1 MKRIDP
7 WFERAAKSEDKLV
20 SFFQC
25 VVTGSMGRYFLYRL
39 RNVVILDT
47 LMFVARAAEFL
58 LVYRLLGHVDAFI
71 VLALR
76 VGSLLV
82 DGAWWGFLEV
92 MRERL
97 RDLTEEGRSQER
109 DQEVGNWIALTGLVA
124 ATFLCAAILFIVIEI
139 LPLEGGAIVAIY
151 SFFIFLQTVAK
162 LPVTTIHSGMYATRR
177 IFRPSWSIFAP
188 LVIQIAILAIGY
200 AILPTAALLLSILA
214 ASVAS
219 IVLGLRY
226 TLRVYELSGRTLGSV
241 LKPVGFSTFLKGLP
255 AGRAA
260 LSLLAGLCLQ
270 LDAIFVLILL
280 GSVSGS
286 AREIDFTAA
295 DPAWHIINA
304 FAFFYLLL
312 PALTG
317 SYSWARVFYFDFVRL
332 RRTEEYHALRRSFFK
347 RVIITA
353 MMIATWFW
361 LLGFSLG
368 VLQMIDFSFTLQL
381 ALLPLFL
388 LRSLIGVYQF
398 RMFADER
405 LLSVV
410 GSVGLFALGL
420 WLVWLDPQP
429 ASDLLEVT
437 AVMIVVLVALINLHH
452 FRNRRQ
458 VLPVQLD
465 LAAWFE
471 TLRAVE
477 RPVFVGELR
486 FAPHI
491 PEIQRRQVISA
502 VRARLSGH
510 GHYAF
515 RNQDSLLFFHRDVVK
530 AQDLDIDLSVM
541 SGGATAATRHGD
553 PVFSDG
559 VSAATVLLSR
569 WPDMQQ
575 QVARRPIDEQKSLF
589 TAMFENGGFVDL
601 ATGEGSV
608 GMKRLDP
615 GITRLALTTG
625 LKSYRYGKH
634 AAMIRDHVLVPVLC
648 QGALRLLL
656 VLPPEAGRD
665 ALKRWRQSLAQRA
678 SATVAEQKQTV
689 SADG

>member
-25 VVTGSMGRYFLYRL
+25 AVTGSMGRYFLYRL

-47 LMFVARAAEFL
+47 LMFVARATEFL
-58 LVYRLLGHVDAFI
+58 LVYRLLGHIDAFI

-97 RDLTEEGRSQER
+97 RDLAEEGRSQER
-109 DQEVGNWIALTGLVA
+109 DQEVGNWIALSGLVG
-124 ATFLCAAILFIVIEI
+124 ATSLFAAILLIVIEI
-139 LPLEGGAIVAIY
+139 LPSEGGAIVAIY

-214 ASVAS
+214 ASVGS
-219 IVLGLRY
+219 ILLGLRY

-241 LKPVGFSTFLKGLP
+241 LRPVGFSTFLKGLP
-255 AGRAA
+255 AGRSA

-286 AREIDFTAA
+286 ARAIDFTAA

-317 SYSWARVFYFDFVRL
+317 SYNWARVFYFDFVRL
-332 RRTEEYHALRRSFFK
+332 RRTEEYHALRRSFFN
-347 RVIITA
+347 RVIVVA
-353 MMIATWFW
+353 MIIATWFW
-361 LLGFSLG
+361 LVGFSLG
-368 VLQMIDFSFTLQL
+368 VLQTIDFSFTLQL
-381 ALLPLFL
+381 ALAPLFL

-398 RMFADER
+398 RMFADGR
-405 LLSVV
+405 LRSVV
-410 GSVGLFALGL
+410 GSVGLFAFGL

-477 RPVFVGELR
+477 RPLFVGELR

-510 GHYAF
+510 GHFAF

-575 QVARRPIDEQKSLF
+575 QAARYPIDEQKSLF
-589 TAMFENGGFVDL
+589 TAMFENGDFVDL
-601 ATGEGSV
+601 ETGEGNI

-634 AAMIRDHVLVPVLC
+634 VAMIRDHVLVPVFC

-656 VLPPEAGRD
+656 VLPPEADQDG
-665 ALKRWRQSLAQRA
+665 LKRWRQSLAQRA